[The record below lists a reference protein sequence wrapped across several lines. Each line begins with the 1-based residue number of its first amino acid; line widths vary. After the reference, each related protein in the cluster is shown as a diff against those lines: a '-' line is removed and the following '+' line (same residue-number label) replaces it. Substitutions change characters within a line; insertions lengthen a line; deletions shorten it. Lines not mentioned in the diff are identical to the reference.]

1 MNIEPN
7 KMLQFTKSVYKIN
20 YVING
25 IIDTVYVFYGKNNA
39 KEKEIDMIKKVLVEK
54 SLNFKDSIK
63 YIKQNNL

>member
-25 IIDTVYVFYGKNNA
+25 TIDTVYVFYGKNNA
-39 KEKEIDMIKKVLVEK
+39 KEKEIDMIKKV
-54 SLNFKDSIK
+54 FT
-63 YIKQNNL
+63 